1 MSRMVFLDHPELSGR
16 VSLQRNYKRA
26 TLSSAKNTLEIVETI
41 GTAKTGMQEG
51 LNRVLPQEEGEL
63 AFSLSR
69 CYRKS
74 NFNLKNKKLVHKVF
88 PQNTTDKSQ
97 LNYCNFNSYDVDL
110 RESLS
115 LRQQLTTISGQCFRY
130 FHLPV
135 FPKLTSCCFSI
146 ESGKHIFPSRSLTR

>member
-1 MSRMVFLDHPELSGR
+1 MPRMVFLDHPELSGR

-69 CYRKS
+69 CYRKA
-74 NFNLKNKKLVHKVF
+74 
-88 PQNTTDKSQ
+88 
-97 LNYCNFNSYDVDL
+97 
-110 RESLS
+110 
-115 LRQQLTTISGQCFRY
+115 I
-130 FHLPV
+130 
-135 FPKLTSCCFSI
+135 LTSKTENRYTKCSL
-146 ESGKHIFPSRSLTR
+146 KTQQKNHI

>member
-1 MSRMVFLDHPELSGR
+1 MPRMVFLDHPELSGR

-51 LNRVLPQEEGEL
+51 FNRVLPQEEGEL

-69 CYRKS
+69 CYRKN
-74 NFNLKNKKLVHKVF
+74 NFNLRNKKLVHKVF
-88 PQNTTDKSQ
+88 PQNATEKSQ
-97 LNYCNFNSYDVDL
+97 LSYCNFNSYDVDL

-115 LRQQLTTISGQCFRY
+115 LRHFKFKNARKVLFSTVSGFCFLSDRKN
-130 FHLPV
+130 L
-135 FPKLTSCCFSI
+135 
-146 ESGKHIFPSRSLTR
+146 

>member
-1 MSRMVFLDHPELSGR
+1 MPRMVFLDHPELFGR

-63 AFSLSR
+63 AFSLLR

-88 PQNTTDKSQ
+88 PQNTTNKSQ

-115 LRQQLTTISGQCFRY
+115 LRHF
-130 FHLPV
+130 
-135 FPKLTSCCFSI
+135 
-146 ESGKHIFPSRSLTR
+146 

>member
-115 LRQQLTTISGQCFRY
+115 LRHSFSY
-130 FHLPV
+130 FKRLG
-135 FPKLTSCCFSI
+135 T
-146 ESGKHIFPSRSLTR
+146 